1 MLTYDTAGRILI
13 PAFLRATGQINDTC
27 MIIGVG
33 DSFEIW
39 SVELWSLEAKSHNDP
54 QKNNNRWAAINI
66 SARGN

>member
-13 PAFLRATGQINDTC
+13 PAFLRSTGQINDAC
-27 MIIGVG
+27 LIIGIG

-39 SVELWSLEAKSHNDP
+39 AAELWSLEAQANSNP
-54 QKNNNRWAAINI
+54 QKNSSRWAAINI